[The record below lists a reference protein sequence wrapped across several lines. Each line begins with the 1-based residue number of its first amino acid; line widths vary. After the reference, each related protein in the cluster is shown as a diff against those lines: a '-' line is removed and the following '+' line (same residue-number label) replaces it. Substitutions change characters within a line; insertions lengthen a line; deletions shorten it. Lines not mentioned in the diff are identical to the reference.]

1 MKKKVVKEEV
11 SALKSHVGY
20 WLRFVSNYVSHS
32 FARKLEQTGVTVAEW
47 VVLREMYEADGD
59 TSPSAVAKITGLSR
73 GAISKLIDRL
83 LNKKLVIREESAKD
97 RRYQNVRLTDEANSL
112 VPQLAALA
120 DENDEE
126 FFSALS
132 KNERD
137 ELVALLKK
145 IAESKNL
152 SKVPVK

>member
-1 MKKKVVKEEV
+1 MKKKVAKQKV
-11 SALKSHVGY
+11 SGLRSHVGY

-47 VVLREMYEADGD
+47 VVLREMYETDGD
-59 TSPSAVAKITGLSR
+59 TSPSAIAEITGLSR

-83 LNKKLVIREESAKD
+83 LNKKLVVREESAED
-97 RRYQNVRLTDEANSL
+97 RRYQNIRLTDEANSL

-132 KNERD
+132 KNEHD
-137 ELVALLKK
+137 QLIMLLKK
-145 IAESKNL
+145 IAESKKL
-152 SKVPVK
+152 SKVPIK